1 MIGTVLAGRFEVSA
15 IVAEGPIFTLLRA
28 RDRITGRDTSLRLV
42 RAPFDGQEEFVAALG
57 KAVEKVAPI
66 SHANVERLIEL
77 DRHDGQTYIVGEW
90 TQAPALA
97 DRIRKL
103 APFSAPVAVAAAL
116 AVCRGLDA
124 FHKLGIVHGD
134 VGPDTACLMADGEVR
149 LQMGGLWEAYSSSP
163 TAGAMVLPSL
173 APALA
178 PEVGKGAMPSLR
190 SDVYAV
196 GVLLYEL
203 LTGRKPYVGD
213 TPLATAMRHSTDPTP
228 HVRSLN
234 PSVPMVLDEIVAKAM
249 EKDPENRYAS
259 AGEMAADLRLV
270 QDALRFGRTLS
281 WPLRAATASAPPA
294 RAATGGRAP
303 KAAAPGRVAPKMTAI
318 RDDDDEDF
326 GKPERDVPAW
336 ASIGLAL
343 VACVAVSLLA
353 VYFVLNLNRPRLVT
367 IPSLA
372 GLTAAEARTS
382 LTAAKLEISVDPD
395 KVANEKVAA
404 DHIIQADPPERTRVR
419 EGSTVHVELSA
430 GPALVQ
436 VPDLVTLTP
445 DSARSQLGKLGLKL
459 GDEMEHVNRP
469 PAKEGAI
476 VSQSPKANERVA
488 RDGVIKVAVQD
499 GSQPAPEVHAFE
511 YKLKDEL
518 SDLTKRRTRVKVE
531 VEDVDGV
538 REVFNERRSPGEN
551 LEVVTQAKGDKAVF
565 RIYYD
570 GERVR
575 TVTQKSDNSPAET
588 TSP

>member
-1 MIGTVLAGRFEVSA
+1 MIGTVLAGRYEVSA
-15 IVAEGPIFTLLRA
+15 LVAEGPIFTLFRA
-28 RDRITGRDTSLRLV
+28 RDRITGRDVSLRMV
-42 RAPFDGQEEFVAALG
+42 RSPFDGQQEFVAALG

-66 SHANVERLIEL
+66 GHANVERLIEL
-77 DRHDGQTYIVGEW
+77 DKHDGQTYIVGDW
-90 TQAPALA
+90 THAPALA

-124 FHKLGIVHGD
+124 FHKLGVVHGD

-228 HVRSLN
+228 QVRALN

-249 EKDPENRYAS
+249 DKEAENRYDS

-281 WPLRAATASAPPA
+281 WPLRSAGASAPPA
-294 RAATGGRAP
+294 RTPSTGRTP

-318 RDDDDEDF
+318 RDEDDDDF

-353 VYFVLNLNRPRLVT
+353 VYFVLNLNRPRLVAV
-367 IPSLA
+367 PSLN
-372 GLTAAEARTS
+372 GLTTAEARTS
-382 LTAAKLEISVDPD
+382 LERNKLQMRVDSD
-395 KVANEKVAA
+395 KKSNDKVAA
-404 DHIIQADPPERTRVR
+404 DHIVESDPPERSRVR
-419 EGSTVHVELSA
+419 EGSTVMVELSA
-430 GPALVQ
+430 GPAQVS

-445 DSARSQLGKLGLKL
+445 DSARSQLEKLGLKL
-459 GDEMEHVNRP
+459 DDTVEKLNRP
-469 PAKEGAI
+469 PAKEGTI
-476 VSQSPKANERVA
+476 LSQTPKANEKMA
-488 RDGVIKVAVQD
+488 REGVVKVAIQD
-499 GSQPAPEVHAFE
+499 GSQPAPEIHNSE
-511 YKLKDEL
+511 YTLNDGL
-518 SDLTKRRTRVKVE
+518 TDLTKSAQVKVE
-531 VEDVDGV
+531 IEDMDGV
-538 REVFNERRSPGEN
+538 REVYNHRRSPGQT
-551 LEVVTQAKGDKAVF
+551 LIVPAQARGDQAVF

-570 GERVR
+570 KERVR
-575 TVTQKSDNSPAET
+575 TVTQKWDGSPPVT
-588 TSP
+588 TTP